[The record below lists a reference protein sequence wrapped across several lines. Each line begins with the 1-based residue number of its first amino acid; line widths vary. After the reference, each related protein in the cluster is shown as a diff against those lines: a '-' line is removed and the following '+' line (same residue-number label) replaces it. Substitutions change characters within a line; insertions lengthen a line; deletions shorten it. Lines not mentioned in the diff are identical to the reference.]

1 MSPSAIRTY
10 LKETAAIQSGGEFT
24 EHSFRGALQKLLQA
38 HLPGVDI
45 TNEPG
50 RIMEGGAPDYVL
62 KLNQI
67 PLGYIEA
74 KNIDKSLDDKAFG
87 DQFNRYLQSLDNLI
101 FTNYLEFRFHRNAE
115 TKPVATVAIA
125 ELHNGKIKPRPQNFT
140 HFENLIANFGAY
152 QGQTITTAADLAG
165 RMADKAKLLAQNIAE
180 ALAADEKA
188 QNLSA
193 EDSELK
199 NQLKGFRET
208 LIADIKPAEFAG
220 IYAQTVAYG
229 MFAARLHDPTP
240 ATFTRQE
247 AAELIPKSNP
257 FLRKLFQHIAGYE
270 LDSRIRWIVDDLA
283 DIFRASEVHELMKD
297 YGRATQQNDPF
308 LHFYETFLGAYDSKL
323 RKSRGVW
330 YTPEPVVNFIVRAV
344 DAVLKSEFG
353 LRRGL
358 ADSAKI
364 SVGGKAVHRVQILD
378 PAAGTGTFLADIVK
392 FIHASFRGQHGVWP
406 DYARDDLIPRLHG
419 FEILMASYAMAH
431 VKLEM
436 ILNDTE
442 CKLRAGQRLQVFL
455 TDSLENRAGAG
466 ETKEIPFAQWLVNE
480 AKGAEKVKRDTPV
493 MVVMGNPPYSAI
505 SQNKGKWIKSLIE
518 EYKHVDGEHFGE
530 RKHWLDDDY
539 VKFIRYGQHY
549 IDRVDEGVL
558 AYISNHSFLDNVTF
572 RGMRWHLLRSFDK
585 IFVLDL
591 HGNAKKK
598 EKSPDGSPDKNVFDI
613 MQGVSIS
620 IFVKTGKKAKNA
632 LGEVFHCDL
641 FGERESKYEF
651 LWNHEFHEVGYEKLS
666 AVAPYYFF
674 VPKDFGAI
682 DEYEKGFSVADL
694 SPVNVSGI
702 VTARDS
708 LVIDMDKECL
718 VNRIK
723 DFSDAG
729 QSDQAVREKYFGVT
743 SRSQYPPGDTRG
755 WKLSVAR
762 NNIKDYS
769 HGDMV
774 KTIAYRPFDNRYVYY
789 TPDMIDWGRE
799 KLMRHFFSGENV
811 GLIYKRGDVEERS
824 APVFVT
830 EHISESRSWS
840 RPGMQGGEYSA
851 PLYVYPDE
859 KQENIGDEV
868 ARKPNLNADI
878 VQQIAA
884 KLGMKFTPE
893 KTNDANTFAPLDI
906 LDYIYAVLHSPTYRK
921 KFREFLKI
929 DFPRVPFPRDR
940 KQFRALAKLGA
951 ELRALHLM
959 ESEKLNRLI
968 TTYPE
973 PGDNTVTTVKFEAGK
988 ARINATQYFG
998 DVPPAAWAFYIGG
1011 YQPAQKYLKDRK
1023 SRALTPDEIHHYQQI
1038 IVALVETAK
1047 VMKQID
1053 AVA

>member
-1 MSPSAIRTY
+1 MSPPPIPAY
-10 LKETAAIQSGGEFT
+10 LKAVAERHRRGDAT
-24 EHSFRGALQKLLQA
+24 EHSYRGDLEILLRAL
-38 HLPGVDI
+38 LPGVDI
-45 TNEPG
+45 TNEPR
-50 RIMEGGAPDYVL
+50 RITDCGAPDYVL
-62 KLNQI
+62 KRNQI

-74 KNIDKSLDDKAFG
+74 KNIDKSLDDKTFR

-101 FTNYLEFRFHRNAE
+101 FTNYLEFRFHRDAE

-125 ELHNGKIKPRPQNFT
+125 ELHGGKIKPRPQNFDEFT
-140 HFENLIANFGAY
+140 NLIENFGAY
-152 QGQTITTAADLAG
+152 QGQTITTAADLAR

-442 CKLRAGQRLQVFL
+442 CELRAGQRLQVFL

-480 AKGAEKVKRDTPV
+480 AKGAEKVKQNMPV
-493 MVVMGNPPYSAI
+493 MVVIGNPPYSII
-505 SQNKGKWIKSLIE
+505 SSNLSKAQREMVEI
-518 EYKHVDGEHFGE
+518 YKFVDGKRIKEKGALQFE
-530 RKHWLDDDY
+530 KNINNDY
-539 VKFIRYGQHY
+539 VKFIRCGQQY
-549 IDRVDEGVL
+549 IDRNGEGVL
-558 AYISNHSFLDNVTF
+558 AYINSNSFLDSPTF

-585 IFVLDL
+585 IYILDL
-591 HGNAKKK
+591 HGDSNKK
-598 EKSPDGSPDKNVFDI
+598 EVSPDGSPDTNVFDI
-613 MQGVSIS
+613 QQGVSINL
-620 IFVKTGKKAKNA
+620 FVKTGKKAKDA
-632 LGEVFHCDL
+632 LGEVFHFDL
-641 FGERESKYEF
+641 FGARESKYEF
-651 LWNHEFHEVGYEKLS
+651 LWGHDLAEIRFEKIKIR
-666 AVAPYYFF
+666 APKYSF
-674 VPKDFGAI
+674 VPTDYAAQS
-682 DEYEKGFSVADL
+682 EYEQGFSLPELFVKYGAG
-694 SPVNVSGI
+694 VI
-702 VTARDS
+702 TAHDKF
-708 LVIDMDKECL
+708 VIDFDKETL
-718 VNRIK
+718 VKRFDLFKSSTGNPEELHQNFDVKKKKGWNILDGWRNLK
-723 DFSDAG
+723 DCADVGEF
-729 QSDQAVREKYFGVT
+729 VHPITV
-743 SRSQYPPGDTRG
+743 
-755 WKLSVAR
+755 
-762 NNIKDYS
+762 
-769 HGDMV
+769 
-774 KTIAYRPFDNRYVYY
+774 RPFDVRHIFYERKLVWGRSFPTMQHVLNAENIGLIFPRRSMEKG
-789 TPDMIDWGRE
+789 TPVFLAKNMID
-799 KLMRHFFSGENV
+799 
-811 GLIYKRGDVEERS
+811 KRG
-824 APVFVT
+824 A
-830 EHISESRSWS
+830 HSWAETV
-840 RPGMQGGEYSA
+840 GCLA
-851 PLYVYPDE
+851 PLYLYPDE
-859 KQENIGDEV
+859 NQKTIGDEV

-893 KTNDANTFAPLDI
+893 KTEDAGAFAPVDI
-906 LDYIYAVLHSPTYRK
+906 LDYIYAVLHSPAYRN

-940 KQFRALAKLGA
+940 KHFRALAKLGA

-959 ESEKLNRLI
+959 ESEKLNTLI

-973 PGDNTVTTVKFEAGK
+973 PGDNTVTTVKFGAGK

-1023 SRALTPDEIHHYQQI
+1023 SRALTPDEIHHYQKI
-1038 IVALVETAK
+1038 IVALTETAK